1 MTTTI
6 ELKDN
11 ECAIVLSDEGSQA
24 YIPDVAKDPDAEA
37 PKVLVLTGALVTAI
51 KNNDPHIQ
59 AIIGNFIKQS
69 EEYIHKP

>member
-6 ELKDN
+6 KLKNN
-11 ECAIVLSDEGSQA
+11 ECAIILSEDGCYA
-24 YIPDVAKDPDAEA
+24 YVPDNSDDPETEA
-37 PKVLVLTGALVTAI
+37 PNTLVLTGALVTAI